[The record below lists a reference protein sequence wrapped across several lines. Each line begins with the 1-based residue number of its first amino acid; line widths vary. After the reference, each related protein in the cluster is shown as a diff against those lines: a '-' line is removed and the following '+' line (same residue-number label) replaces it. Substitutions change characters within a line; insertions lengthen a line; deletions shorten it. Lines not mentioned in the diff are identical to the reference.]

1 MRKAASN
8 ETTTTE
14 AVPETPEA
22 PEAVETVDAP
32 EAVEAVDGKSLQFFV
47 CSGNIDQNKKF

>member
-8 ETTTTE
+8 ETTTE

-32 EAVEAVDGKSLQFFV
+32 EAVEEGDGKFNLSSSSCGSPV
-47 CSGNIDQNKKF
+47 NSGMIA